1 MSKGT
6 EKHHSGSCKTPL
18 SDVQLSRDTRNIAIG
33 KVGVKDISY
42 PIVVM
47 DKNKGFQSTV
57 ARINMYVDLPH
68 HFKGTHMSRFV
79 EILNS
84 YREKIALDK
93 MEEMLGQMKEKLG
106 ASNAHV
112 EIEFPYFIEKTA
124 PVSGAKSLM
133 EYNCT
138 FIASFAETFDFILAV
153 KVPVTSLCPCSRE
166 LSVYGAHNQR
176 SVMTV
181 QVRYN
186 EFIWIEDLVQVM
198 EECGSSPVYSLL
210 KREDEKY
217 VTERAYENPRFVEDM
232 VREATQ
238 RLLGMDNVT
247 WFSVEAE
254 NFESIHKHSAYAA
267 IERDK
272 RVPAGGAVNPLT
284 VDNSVEK

>member
-1 MSKGT
+1 MKDKEMKEESLKSSL
-6 EKHHSGSCKTPL
+6 SGGPL
-18 SDVQLSRDTRNIAIG
+18 SDVQLTRDTRNIAIG

-42 PIVVM
+42 PVVVM
-47 DKNKGFQSTV
+47 DKNRAFQHTV

-84 YREKIALDK
+84 YREDIALDK
-93 MEEMLGQMKEKLG
+93 MEIILATMKEKLG
-106 ASNAHV
+106 ASNAHL
-112 EIEFPYFIEKTA
+112 EMEFPYFVEKSA
-124 PVSGAKSLM
+124 PVSRAKSLM
-133 EYNCT
+133 EYTCT
-138 FIASFAETFDFILAV
+138 FSASLSDRFDFVLGI

-166 LSVYGAHNQR
+166 LSSYGAHNQR
-176 SVMTV
+176 SIMTV
-181 QVRYN
+181 QVRYS
-186 EFIWIEDLVQVM
+186 EFIWIEDLIEII

-210 KREDEKY
+210 KREDEKF

-232 VREATQ
+232 VREATV
-238 RLLGMDNVT
+238 RLLAMDNIT

-272 RVPAGGAVNPLT
+272 VQDPA
-284 VDNSVEK
+284 